1 MEGKLSYPHWSTLFM
16 SAMLWGVHRTVLVRV
31 GTDISGT
38 QFNLINRQDCIAENT
53 HFSS

>member
-16 SAMLWGVHRTVLVRV
+16 SAVLWGVRSTVLVRV
-31 GTDISGT
+31 GMGVSGT
-38 QFNLINRQDCIAENT
+38 QFNLINQQDCITENT